1 MSMKGRRSA
10 SRKMSYRR
18 VHSELLLLDISLLS
32 LVKVVDRTTWC
43 ASQHAA
49 IRISPKPHS
58 SSEYVGCSRQR
69 GAVADDLK
77 AAGPTT
83 KYNSWWHA
91 RLRRAGGEP
100 VQQDFETKE
109 IQLTDSLP

>member
-1 MSMKGRRSA
+1 MCKSIC
-10 SRKMSYRR
+10 SRKKAVLR
-18 VHSELLLLDISLLS
+18 VFE
-32 LVKVVDRTTWC
+32 
-43 ASQHAA
+43 SQHAA
-49 IRISPKPHS
+49 IRISPKPHG
-58 SSEYVGCSRQR
+58 SSESVGCSRQR

-100 VQQDFETKE
+100 VQQTLRQMKY
-109 IQLTDSLP
+109 S